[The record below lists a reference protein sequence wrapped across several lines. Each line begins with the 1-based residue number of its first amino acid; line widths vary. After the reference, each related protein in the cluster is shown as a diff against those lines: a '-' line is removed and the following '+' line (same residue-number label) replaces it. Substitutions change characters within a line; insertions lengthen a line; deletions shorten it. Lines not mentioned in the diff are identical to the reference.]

1 MEKFKVYF
9 QIVGRDID
17 DEESTLDNVI
27 EEIVESKDL
36 DSLHT
41 KLYEGMQNGTFKP
54 EVETDVFGN
63 DRISNVE
70 YVLIFDSKGNEVYRD
85 EDSFDYELWDYME
98 DFFNCRLTREE

>member
-17 DEESTLDNVI
+17 
-27 EEIVESKDL
+27 
-36 DSLHT
+36 
-41 KLYEGMQNGTFKP
+41 
-54 EVETDVFGN
+54 
-63 DRISNVE
+63 
-70 YVLIFDSKGNEVYRD
+70 D